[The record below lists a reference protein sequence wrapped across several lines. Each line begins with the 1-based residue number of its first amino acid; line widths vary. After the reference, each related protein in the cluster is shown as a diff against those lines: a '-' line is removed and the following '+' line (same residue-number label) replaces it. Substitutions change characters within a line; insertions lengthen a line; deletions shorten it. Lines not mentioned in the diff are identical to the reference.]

1 MIVHPRYSRDLL
13 ANDVALLVLSKPIT
27 NVPRVQLAAPR
38 QQLAPGEWLLASGFG
53 ATPTTYRSAA
63 LEYTF
68 VPFLPRRSCQARTL
82 AALGAIPPSHLCAG
96 GLASGADT
104 CPGDSGGP
112 LVVDRAARDL
122 QVRCV
127 CVCGRGGTSSAW
139 RRERPHSPPPPPPPH
154 TPPHTLRWALSRT
167 APTQSAAGVAASGST
182 RAWQPCAPGSTPSSS
197 ASSWAPTD

>member
-139 RRERPHSPPPPPPPH
+139 RRERPHSPPPPPAH
-154 TPPHTLRWALSRT
+154 TPSHAQVGIVSYGADAKCGRSGSIGFYTS
-167 APTQSAAGVAASGST
+167 VAAMRPWINAQLKRFKLG
-182 RAWQPCAPGSTPSSS
+182 AN
-197 ASSWAPTD
+197 